1 MGYSKGTKKKGMVK
15 GPAAPRP
22 PPPLRSK
29 LPDQEEHDQLLDKAR
44 SEKDR
49 EQIKRMRDV
58 LSSSRK
64 RQIG

>member
-1 MGYSKGTKKKGMVK
+1 MGYSKGKNKKGMVK

-29 LPDQEEHDQLLDKAR
+29 LPDQEENDQMLDKAR

-58 LSSSRK
+58 LSASRK